1 MSDIRG
7 LKLNLRGLNQIMRAQ
22 QPAVDQAG
30 RRMAAEA
37 GPDFEYVSRPH
48 KWTARG
54 YVQPANA
61 RGMREQKRNAVLER
75 VLGSR

>member
-1 MSDIRG
+1 MDDIRG
-7 LKLNLRGLNQIMRAQ
+7 LRLNLRGLNTLMRAQ
-22 QPAVDQAG
+22 QSAVDREGQ
-30 RRMAAEA
+30 RMAANA
-37 GPDFEYVSRPH
+37 GPDFEYVARPH